1 MMVGAIVLAAGKGSR
16 MKAGVNK
23 QFLEIDKKPLLYY
36 SLDVFER
43 NSNIDFIV
51 IVCSVEEKASI
62 KNCIIDKYGFKKV
75 KKLVV
80 GGKERK
86 DSVFN
91 GLNAVEGVDVV
102 LIHDGARPFIDNR
115 IIDEGIENTL
125 KFNCCACG
133 VMPTDTIKVM
143 DVDGFSKYTPKRSD
157 LIAVQTPQCFKYDLI
172 RECHKK
178 VNRDGIE
185 VTDDTSV
192 VECFGHKVY
201 LYEGSYNNIK
211 ITTPKDMIMAK
222 EIYENLFTK

>member
-1 MMVGAIVLAAGKGSR
+1 MKVGAIVLAAGKGSR
-16 MKAGVNK
+16 MKAGINK
-23 QFLEIDKKPLLYY
+23 QFLEIQEKPILYY
-36 SLDVFER
+36 SLNVFER

-51 IVCSVEEKASI
+51 VVCSPEEKLII
-62 KNCIIDKYGFKKV
+62 KDCIIDKYGFKKV
-75 KKLVV
+75 KMLVA

-91 GLNAVEGVDVV
+91 GLKVMEGVDVV
-102 LIHDGARPFIDNR
+102 LIHDGARPFINNR
-115 IIDEGIENTL
+115 IIDEGIEHTL

-133 VMPTDTIKVM
+133 VMPVDTIKV
-143 DVDGFSKYTPKRSD
+143 VDGERLSKYTPKRSD

-172 RECHKK
+172 RECHEK
-178 VNRDGIE
+178 VNSQGIE

-192 VECFGHKVY
+192 VEYFGNKVY

-222 EIYENLFTK
+222 EIYKNLFTK

>member
-1 MMVGAIVLAAGKGSR
+1 MRVGAIVLAAGKGSR
-16 MKAGVNK
+16 MKAGINK
-23 QFLEIDKKPLLYY
+23 QFLEIDQKPILYY

-51 IVCSVEEKASI
+51 VVCSPEEKEII

-75 KKLVV
+75 KELVT

-91 GLNAVEGVDVV
+91 GLNVMQDVDVV
-102 LIHDGARPFIDNR
+102 LIHDGARPFINNR
-115 IIDEGIENTL
+115 IIDEGIKYTL

-133 VMPTDTIKVM
+133 VMPVDTIKV
-143 DVDGFSKYTPKRSD
+143 VDGEGFSKYTPKRSN

-172 RECHKK
+172 RQCHEK
-178 VNRDGIE
+178 VNREGIE

-211 ITTPKDMIMAK
+211 ITTPKDMSMAK

>member
-1 MMVGAIVLAAGKGSR
+1 MRVGAIVLAAGKGSR
-16 MKAGVNK
+16 MKAGINK
-23 QFLEIDKKPLLYY
+23 QFLEIDKKPILYY
-36 SLDVFER
+36 SLDMLEK
-43 NSNIDFIV
+43 NNKIDV
-51 IVCSVEEKASI
+51 IVVVCSLEEQDII
-62 KNCIIDKYGFKKV
+62 KSCIIDKYGFKKV
-75 KKLVV
+75 KKLVA
-80 GGKERK
+80 GGNERK
-86 DSVFN
+86 DSVLN
-91 GLNAVEGVDVV
+91 GLKVMDDVDMV
-102 LIHDGARPFIDNR
+102 LIHDGARPFINNR
-115 IIDEGIENTL
+115 IIDEGIEYTL